1 VGVGGRRT
9 MEPTLASPFLG
20 SSNASA
26 RDLCRDVSMSLT
38 IPNRQC
44 AQGRKGEG
52 EREGGCVGFSNGTLH
67 VAISLHC
74 QVPSAVSVRKTM
86 V

>member
-1 VGVGGRRT
+1 VGVEEENNGTYFGIT
-9 MEPTLASPFLG
+9 IPGFLKCERQG
-20 SSNASA
+20 SLPGCLYEF
-26 RDLCRDVSMSLT
+26 DH
-38 IPNRQC
+38 PNRQC